1 MRWEADLR
9 AAVQYLRGDAMMR
22 AREREVKVGAKREV
36 KVKGVGAERWMKPF
50 KNLPETANWIAVD
63 SDGMC
68 YWYEVRPRCMV
79 WVWSFGS
86 EGVANWM
93 KRLKR
98 PSDWKNAVREVQPE
112 ERVGYKPEWVG
123 AERWM
128 KPFKNLPAE
137 ATWVAVNSSRACFWY
152 QNRPSRGV
160 AIWLPSDLTRVS
172 LYGHIANDVEISDW
186 ETAIRPVMPE
196 ERINYVKDVKP

>member
-1 MRWEADLR
+1 MNPPLR
-9 AAVQYLRGDAMMR
+9 VIEDWR
-22 AREREVKVGAKREV
+22 
-36 KVKGVGAERWMKPF
+36 KPF
-50 KNLPETANWIAVD
+50 IDLPAEANWIAVENGGLCFWYSAKPCIGLYFWMSSD
-63 SDGMC
+63 SVLGGFPKHNLGH
-68 YWYEVRPRCMV
+68 VRP
-79 WVWSFGS
+79 WIPS
-86 EGVANWM
+86 EEWRSAI
-93 KRLKR
+93 
-98 PSDWKNAVREVQPE
+98 REVMPE
-112 ERVGYKPEWVG
+112 ERIGCGGKAMIKLKEQWQ
-123 AERWM
+123 